1 MWHKVA
7 QINEISPGAM
17 KQVKIDGSSILLA
30 NVDGKFFAIGDVCTH
45 AECDLSTGFMDGS
58 AVYCPCHGSQ
68 FDVTTG
74 AVLSPPATESE
85 PTYKVKVEGADIF
98 IEITN

>member
-7 QINEISPGAM
+7 KKNDIASGSM
-17 KQVKIDGSSILLA
+17 KQVRVNGQAILLA
-30 NVDGKFFAIGDVCTH
+30 NIDDEFFAIGDTCTH
-45 AECDLSTGFMDGS
+45 AECSLSTGFMDGS

-74 AVLSPPATESE
+74 EVLSPPAPSPE
-85 PTYKVKVEGADIF
+85 PTYNVKIEGNDVLVE
-98 IEITN
+98 TSS